1 MPKDEE
7 MAERTSFLPVSRADV
22 EARNWSDVDFV
33 YVTGDAYVDHPS
45 FGVSIISRVLEA
57 EGFRVAI
64 LSQPDFRSCDEFK
77 RFGRP
82 RLGFLVT
89 GGNIDSM
96 VAHYTVS
103 KKRRSYDYYTA
114 GGKMGKR
121 PDRAVIVYC
130 NRIREAYGD
139 VPIIIGGLEASLR
152 RFAHYDYWDDRVRR
166 SILVDSRADI
176 LTYGMGENILIR
188 IAKLL
193 DKGVPVKK
201 IRDVRGT
208 VYLAKRG
215 ESVHF
220 DSLEVGDYDELKS
233 DKRAY
238 ARAFSIQYK
247 NTDSVHGKAIIEYY
261 GDKMLVQNPPMP
273 PLEREELD
281 RVYSLPYARDFH
293 PDYIPEGGVPAITEV
308 KFSITHNRGCFGAC
322 NFCAIAF
329 HQGRAVRSRSEES
342 VIKEAEIIA
351 SMPDFKGY
359 INDVGGPTANFRYP
373 SCDKQAECG
382 VCPGKKCL
390 APTPCKNL
398 KVDHTEYAHMLRE
411 IEKIKGVKKVFV
423 RSGIRFDYLILDED
437 DTFFRQLVTRH
448 TSGQLKVAPEHC
460 ALNALTMMGKP
471 PVEVFER
478 FKKKF
483 FKLSEE
489 AGLEQY
495 LVPYLMSSHPG
506 STMNDAVDMALWLKQ
521 WGYSPEQVQDFY
533 PTPGTISTVM
543 YYTGIHPMT
552 GKNVYVTTDYHEK
565 QLQRA
570 LLQYSRPENANLVRE
585 ALKIAGR
592 EELIGNGPECLV
604 RPAFGQDGHSRYIPP
619 KKGNKSS
626 HSAAKGTKQS
636 GKGNTSYKGSNA
648 QKDKYYQPI
657 LDAKK
662 PKKSK
667 LERIFGDDAARI
679 RIESARILDDD
690 RKNGRSRVSKGQT
703 PPSKKGANVTQRGTK
718 TGSKSVK
725 R

>member
-1 MPKDEE
+1 MD
-7 MAERTSFLPVSRADV
+7 RTRFLPVNMQDV
-22 EARNWSDVDFV
+22 RRRGWSEIDFV

-57 EGFRVAI
+57 EGFRIAI
-64 LSQPDFRSCDEFK
+64 LSQPDFRSCEDFK

-103 KKRRSYDYYTA
+103 KKKRTYDYYSP
-114 GGKMGKR
+114 GGRMGLR

-130 NRIREAYGD
+130 NRIREAFGD
-139 VPIIIGGLEASLR
+139 IPIIIGGLEASLR
-152 RFAHYDYWDDRVRR
+152 RFAHYDYWDDKVRR

-188 IAKLL
+188 VAKLL

-208 VYLAKRG
+208 VYLAKAG
-215 ESVHF
+215 EPVHF
-220 DSLEVGDYDELKS
+220 DSISVGDFDTLKT
-233 DKRAY
+233 DKAAY
-238 ARAFSIQYK
+238 AKAFATQYK
-247 NTDSVHGKAIIEYY
+247 NTDSVHGKAVLEYY
-261 GDKMLVQNPPMP
+261 GDKVLVQNPPMP

-281 RVYSLPYARDFH
+281 RVYSLPYARDYH
-293 PDYIPEGGVPAITEV
+293 PDYIKDGGVPAITEV

-329 HQGRAVRSRSEES
+329 HQGREVRSRSEES
-342 VIKEAEIIA
+342 VLREARLIA
-351 SMPDFKGY
+351 QMPDFKGY

-373 SCDKQAECG
+373 SCDRQRTAG

-390 APTPCKNL
+390 APTPCKHL
-398 KVDHTEYAHMLRE
+398 KVDHSEYAHILSEM
-411 IEKIKGVKKVFV
+411 EKIKGVKKVFV
-423 RSGIRFDYLILDED
+423 RSGIRFDYLILDRD
-437 DTFFRQLVTRH
+437 DSFFRQLVERH
-448 TSGQLKVAPEHC
+448 VSGQLKVAPEHC

-478 FKKKF
+478 FKSKF
-483 FKLSEE
+483 FALSKE

-506 STMNDAVDMALWLKQ
+506 ATMKDAVDMALWLKK

-552 GKNVYVTTDYHEK
+552 GKSVYVCTDYREK
-565 QLQRA
+565 KLQRA
-570 LLQYSRPENANLVRE
+570 LLQFSKPENANLVRE
-585 ALKIAGR
+585 ALRLAER
-592 EELIGNGPECLV
+592 EDLIGYGPDCLV
-604 RPAFGQDGHSRYIPP
+604 RPAFGQGRSAEFVPDKR
-619 KKGNKSS
+619 KKQTNASS
-626 HSAAKGTKQS
+626 HGAGRA
-636 GKGNTSYKGSNA
+636 GKGVRGADVTSRKKNRGAKSLTAVGSA
-648 QKDKYYQPI
+648 RKS
-657 LDAKK
+657 
-662 PKKSK
+662 SK
-667 LERIFGDDAARI
+667 LERVFGED
-679 RIESARILDDD
+679 SVRILREASRVAERDKKGKDTKKNVGGI
-690 RKNGRSRVSKGQT
+690 RPANSKRSVGNKNG
-703 PPSKKGANVTQRGTK
+703 K
-718 TGSKSVK
+718 T
-725 R
+725 RR

>member
-1 MPKDEE
+1 
-7 MAERTSFLPVSRADV
+7 MADRASFLPVNRADV
-22 EARNWSDVDFV
+22 EARNWSEVDFV

-57 EGFRVAI
+57 EGFRIAI
-64 LSQPDFRSCDEFK
+64 LSQPDFKSCDDFK

-89 GGNIDSM
+89 SGNIDSM

-103 KKRRSYDYYTA
+103 KKKRSYDYYTA

-152 RFAHYDYWDDRVRR
+152 RFAHYDYWDDKVRR

-176 LTYGMGENILIR
+176 LTYGMGENILVR

-208 VYLAKRG
+208 VYLAKKG
-215 ESVHF
+215 ETVHF
-220 DSLEVGDYDELKS
+220 DSLEVGDYDELKT

-281 RVYSLPYARDFH
+281 RVYALPYARDYH
-293 PDYIPEGGVPAITEV
+293 PDYIAEGGVPAINEV

-329 HQGRAVRSRSEES
+329 HQGRAVRSRSEKS
-342 VIKEAEIIA
+342 VIEEAKIIA

-398 KVDHTEYAHMLRE
+398 KVDHSEYAHMLTE
-411 IEKIKGVKKVFV
+411 IEKIKGIKKVFI

-437 DTFFRQLVTRH
+437 DSFFRQLVTHH

-471 PVEVFER
+471 PVEVFEK

-495 LVPYLMSSHPG
+495 LGPYLMSSHPG

-552 GKNVYVTTDYHEK
+552 GKNVYVTTDYREK

-585 ALKIAGR
+585 ALKLAGR
-592 EELIGNGPECLV
+592 EDLIGNGPECLV
-604 RPAFGQDGHSRYIPP
+604 RPAFGQDGHTRYIPP
-619 KKGNKSS
+619 KKGNKSG
-626 HSAAKGTKQS
+626 HSGSKNSKSQGKSNQVTKGRVNTKE
-636 GKGNTSYKGSNA
+636 
-648 QKDKYYQPI
+648 KYYQAI
-657 LDAKK
+657 VDSKK

-667 LERIFGDDAARI
+667 LERIFGDEAARI
-679 RIESARILDDD
+679 RIESARISDKDK
-690 RKNGRSRVSKGQT
+690 KNGYIAKSHGQT
-703 PPSKKGANVTQRGTK
+703 PPSQKGTNVSNRAKKGA
-718 TGSKSVK
+718 SKPGK